1 MRNLTKPYINFAEYW
16 TSMKIA
22 SNVGK
27 ERVTK
32 SLKRLLGGYTQD
44 CILKGI
50 WLRWQIPKES
60 TNNQRQNLFRH
71 FALKSLSDI
80 LPSLSHSLHAM

>member
-1 MRNLTKPYINFAEYW
+1 MRNLTKPCINLSEYW

-22 SNVGK
+22 WNVGK

-32 SLKRLLGGYTQD
+32 PLKRLLGGYTQD

-50 WLRWQIPKES
+50 WLRWS
-60 TNNQRQNLFRH
+60 NF
-71 FALKSLSDI
+71 
-80 LPSLSHSLHAM
+80 

>member
-1 MRNLTKPYINFAEYW
+1 MLRKIYAWYCIVLASHYHIVQKHNNKERSKTMRNLTKPCINLSECW

-27 ERVTK
+27 ECVTK
-32 SLKRLLGGYTQD
+32 PLKRLLGGYTQD

-50 WLRWQIPKES
+50 WLRWS
-60 TNNQRQNLFRH
+60 NF
-71 FALKSLSDI
+71 
-80 LPSLSHSLHAM
+80 